1 MNKLKE
7 KELLEYFD
15 DMCLFLAN
23 HHWTKKDERAVA
35 IREMIQKKPKR
46 MITGYQPNQ
55 TLSNVKPPK
64 GGTGM
69 LPEKRALTVD
79 EIISKYPM
87 TVRILLV
94 QLVEQIE
101 RLEKKKPVTEEF
113 VEKWNQVIA
122 ERVNVQ
128 MKKDFIREEISLV
141 YPGTENLT
149 QMLAEAGVE
158 VKEKK

>member
-35 IREMIQKKPKR
+35 IREMIQKSEELPK
-46 MITGYQPNQ
+46 
-55 TLSNVKPPK
+55 
-64 GGTGM
+64 
-69 LPEKRALTVD
+69 KRALTVD

>member
-1 MNKLKE
+1 MSKFKE
-7 KELLEYFD
+7 EELLKYFD

-23 HHWTKKDERAVA
+23 HHWTERDERAVA

-101 RLEKKKPVTEEF
+101 RLEKEKPQVTGEF
-113 VEKWNQVIA
+113 VEKWGKEFPVCTQLDI
-122 ERVNVQ
+122 
-128 MKKDFIREEISLV
+128 KIIPKLIK
-141 YPGTENLT
+141 
-149 QMLAEAGVE
+149 QMLKEAGVE
-158 VKEKK
+158 VKKKK

>member
-1 MNKLKE
+1 MSKLSK
-7 KELLEYFD
+7 KDLLEYFD

-23 HHWTKKDERAVA
+23 HHWTKRDERAVA
-35 IREMIQKKPKR
+35 IREMIQKS
-46 MITGYQPNQ
+46 GE
-55 TLSNVKPPK
+55 LSQ
-64 GGTGM
+64 
-69 LPEKRALTVD
+69 KRALTVD

-149 QMLAEAGVE
+149 QMLKEAGME
-158 VKEKK
+158 VVKK

>member
-35 IREMIQKKPKR
+35 IREMIQESEELPK
-46 MITGYQPNQ
+46 
-55 TLSNVKPPK
+55 
-64 GGTGM
+64 
-69 LPEKRALTVD
+69 KRALTVD

-128 MKKDFIREEISLV
+128 MKKDFMREEIGLV

-149 QMLAEAGVE
+149 QMLEEAGVE

>member
-1 MNKLKE
+1 MSKLSK
-7 KELLEYFD
+7 KDLLEYFD

-23 HHWTKKDERAVA
+23 HHWTKRDERAVA
-35 IREMIQKKPKR
+35 IREMIQKS
-46 MITGYQPNQ
+46 GEFFQ
-55 TLSNVKPPK
+55 
-64 GGTGM
+64 
-69 LPEKRALTVD
+69 KRALTVD

-141 YPGTENLT
+141 YPGTENLI